1 MTMIHWWY
9 SSFLIIRLYQTPWFV
24 ADSPGSSG
32 AWLKVR
38 MPVFLSFLQC
48 VDLAVSENTQ
58 KWRRD
63 GATPLIYDEQYIK
76 IPYFGILIHRNI
88 EIYMNILHNLTHRK
102 IHFPIYP
109 EKYILTHSLTQR
121 RKSRFP
127 STWIIPGSFLFAWSF
142 LAYPWFS
149 HLGWGWNNVISSHM
163 LQSCIYIYDI
173 II

>member
-1 MTMIHWWY
+1 
-9 SSFLIIRLYQTPWFV
+9 LIE
-24 ADSPGSSG
+24 G
-32 AWLKVR
+32 
-38 MPVFLSFLQC
+38 QC
-48 VDLAVSENTQ
+48 VNLAVSENTQ
-58 KWRRD
+58 KWTWD
-63 GATPLIYDEQYIK
+63 GATPLIYDEKYIK
-76 IPYFGILIHRNI
+76 IPYFGIHIHRNI

-127 STWIIPGSFLFAWSF
+127 STWIITGSFLFAWSF

-163 LQSCIYIYDI
+163 LQSYIYIHTVICIYICMILYIIYTVICIYTYMYDI
-173 II
+173 IYM